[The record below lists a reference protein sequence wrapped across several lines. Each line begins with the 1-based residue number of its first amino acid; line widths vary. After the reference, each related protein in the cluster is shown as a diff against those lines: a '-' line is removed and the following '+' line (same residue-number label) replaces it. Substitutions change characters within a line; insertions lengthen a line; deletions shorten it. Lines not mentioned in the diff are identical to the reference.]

1 MQTESLKATEAEC
14 AEGRTAPLIG
24 YALREKPAR

>member
-14 AEGRTAPLIG
+14 AEGRTA
-24 YALREKPAR
+24 LREKLAR

>member
-14 AEGRTAPLIG
+14 AEGRTAPLMG
-24 YALREKPAR
+24 YALRERLAQ